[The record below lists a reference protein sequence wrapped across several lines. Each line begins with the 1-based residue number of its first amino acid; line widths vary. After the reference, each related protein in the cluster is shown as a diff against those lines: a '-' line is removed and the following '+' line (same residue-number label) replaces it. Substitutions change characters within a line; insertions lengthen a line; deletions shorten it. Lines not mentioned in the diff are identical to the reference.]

1 MVICL
6 TILFLVVFLILCVL
20 KSEMDSQENQIVENQ
35 LHRSLLSF
43 NGDNF
48 AKIIQWQVDGV
59 VLGER
64 QEIKKVDEGNQEKS
78 VLILTRFI
86 GEKKY
91 EVQVVAVGGDIVEEN
106 VVQTN
111 LPDEDI
117 SKFNEEWEEKWYEWY
132 CGEEGEHHFLEFA
145 FRSGKWCVIDSDLE

>member
-1 MVICL
+1 
-6 TILFLVVFLILCVL
+6 
-20 KSEMDSQENQIVENQ
+20 MDSQENQIVENQ

-59 VLGER
+59 VFGKR
-64 QEIKKVDEGNQEKS
+64 KEIKKVDEGNQEKS

-91 EVQVVAVGGDIVEEN
+91 EVQIVAVGGDIVEEN
-106 VVQTN
+106 VVTN
-111 LPDEDI
+111 LPNETFL
-117 SKFNEEWEEKWYEWY
+117 KFNEEWEEKWYEWFL
-132 CGEEGEHHFLEFA
+132 GEEGEHHFLEFA
-145 FRSGKWCVIDSDLE
+145 FRSGKWCVI

>member
-1 MVICL
+1 
-6 TILFLVVFLILCVL
+6 
-20 KSEMDSQENQIVENQ
+20 MDSQENQIVENQ

-43 NGDNF
+43 NGNNF

-59 VLGER
+59 VLGKR
-64 QEIKKVDEGNQEKS
+64 KEIKKVYEGNQEKS

-106 VVQTN
+106 VATD
-111 LPDEDI
+111 LSDEDI
-117 SKFNEEWEEKWYEWY
+117 GKFKEEWEEKWKPSI
-132 CGEEGEHHFLEFA
+132 GQSNGGFVNFFKNLL
-145 FRSGKWCVIDSDLE
+145 SLN